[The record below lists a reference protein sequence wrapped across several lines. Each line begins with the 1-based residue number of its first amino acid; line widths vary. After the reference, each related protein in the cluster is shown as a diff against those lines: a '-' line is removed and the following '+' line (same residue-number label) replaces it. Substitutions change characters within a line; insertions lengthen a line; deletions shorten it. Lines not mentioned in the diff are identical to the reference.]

1 MITPVKS
8 PADSFTMSMSYVFIK
23 ELETFY
29 FIVHIPLTRPE
40 QLMDMYEYI
49 PFPMAMSTSENH
61 MVVPRPG
68 YHNVLA
74 INKKQEYQVLSS
86 SELSQCFKLGRVH
99 FCQGRQILKINFCK
113 T

>member
-49 PFPMAMSTSENH
+49 PFPMTMSTSEH
-61 MVVPRPG
+61 HVLLPLLGHEQKITSIHGFQRPRFFTR
-68 YHNVLA
+68 
-74 INKKQEYQVLSS
+74 I
-86 SELSQCFKLGRVH
+86 
-99 FCQGRQILKINFCK
+99 
-113 T
+113 